1 MRQILLACARLYPRA
16 FREAFAFEVVS
27 QASRDMARARAKG
40 IVAGSWMALRSLV
53 NIISQALKER
63 VQPTWHAHTPPKK
76 GFDMREF
83 FDQWWR
89 DLVYG
94 VRSLRRSTGF
104 TTVSILTLALAIGTT
119 TGMFAVVNAV
129 LIKPLPFAEPER
141 LLFVSGTAP
150 GSDLPAEFGVS
161 SEFYLHYRDRA
172 KLVEGVALINSFTS
186 TMRVNDRVERIR
198 MSAPT
203 YNLFG
208 MLGVKPVLGR
218 LPNREEAETVAL
230 ISYTLWQD
238 WFGGR
243 DDVIGQTHSIAGD
256 RRTIIGVLPR
266 EFQFPQEGT
275 LAWVPYE
282 QKERGL
288 VPGRFGAGMVA
299 RMARRTDADAVAREF
314 TSIAHE
320 LPGRFGGSATYAS
333 IMSKYIAKVQPLADR
348 VVGTS
353 AQPLWVLF
361 GAACFV
367 LVIACANV
375 ANLFMV
381 RVDGRQREMAVR
393 QAIGAQRSQLLR
405 VLIAE
410 VLLISVAAGVAAMGF
425 AKLTLPAFLR
435 MAPAGLP
442 RLSAITVNLE
452 TIAFTAIVAII
463 AGLACGLIPA
473 LRASRPAM
481 NRLSDGS
488 RGTTRGRLFV
498 RHALVAGQTA
508 LALVLLIGSGL
519 LMRSHVKLSAVNPGY
534 DIRDVF
540 TFQIAPEQNTLTDG
554 PSTVQFIHGF
564 VDRLKT
570 LPGVQT
576 VGVVENVPLD
586 EGTATVRFRTD
597 DSPDAEGKRLNVTF
611 SGADYYK
618 AMGIPVLSGR
628 AFTREDSVSSLGN
641 VVLSRSAARML
652 WPNADPVGR
661 KLKRDGL
668 TTWETVIGVVE
679 DVMQE
684 DFRKAGD
691 PLVYFPLTGQLPMQ
705 WVLASPAY
713 VIKSARA
720 DSIAADVRAI
730 VREIAPEAPMYRAY
744 TMEALAER
752 SLLSLSFT
760 TMTLGLVSTL
770 ALILGAVGLY
780 GVLSYVVSERT
791 REIGVRLALGAQVGS
806 VRRMVVA
813 QGARVIAVGVV
824 IGLMVAAMATR
835 VLGTLLYGVDPYD
848 VTTFAGTVVVM
859 MVIGLGA
866 TYFPARRASN
876 VDPIVSL
883 RGD

>member
-1 MRQILLACARLYPRA
+1 MKQILLACTRLYPRA
-16 FREAFAFEVVS
+16 FRDAFAEDVAS
-27 QASRDMARARAKG
+27 QAARDIARASA
-40 IVAGSWMALRSLV
+40 RSLV
-53 NIISQALKER
+53 KGSWTAASSILNIIGSALKER
-63 VQPTWHAHTPPKK
+63 GRPTWHAQQPHKK
-76 GFDMREF
+76 GFDMQEF
-83 FDQWWR
+83 FDQWRR
-89 DLVYG
+89 DLVFAF
-94 VRSLRRSTGF
+94 RSLRRSKGF
-104 TTVSILTLALAIGTT
+104 TAVSVLTLALAIGVTA
-119 TGMFAVVNAV
+119 GMFTVVNSV
-129 LIKPLPFAEPER
+129 LIRPLPFADPDR
-141 LLFVSGTAP
+141 LLFVNGTAP

-172 KLVEGVALINSFTS
+172 KLVEGVALVNSFTS

-198 MSAPT
+198 MSSPT

-218 LPNREEAETVAL
+218 LPTREEAETVAL
-230 ISYTLWQD
+230 ISYALWQD

-243 DDVIGQTHSIAGD
+243 DDVIGQAHSIAGD
-256 RRTIIGVLPR
+256 RRTIIGVLPP

-282 QKERGL
+282 QRERGL

-299 RMARRTDADAVAREF
+299 RMRGDTTADAVAREF
-314 TSIAHE
+314 TSLAHE
-320 LPGRFGGSATYAS
+320 LPGRFGGSPTYAG
-333 IMSKYIAKVQPLADR
+333 IMSKYIARVEPLADR
-348 VVGTS
+348 LLGTS
-353 AQPLWVLF
+353 ARPLWVLF
-361 GAACFV
+361 GAAGFV
-367 LVIACANV
+367 LLIACANV

-405 VLIAE
+405 VLMAE
-410 VLLISVAAGVAAMGF
+410 VLLISVAAGIAAVAF

-435 MAPAGLP
+435 MAPALLP
-442 RLSAITVNLE
+442 RLSTIVVNVE
-452 TIAFTAIVAII
+452 TIAFTAVVAVL

-473 LRASRPAM
+473 LRASRPSM
-481 NRLSDGS
+481 NRLGDGS

-519 LMRSHVKLSAVNPGY
+519 LMRSHAKLTAVNPGY

-540 TFQIAPEQNTLTDG
+540 TFQIAPEQSTLTDG
-554 PSTVQFIHGF
+554 PAYVQFIHGF
-564 VDRLKT
+564 VDRLQA

-586 EGTATVRFRTD
+586 EGTATVRFQTD
-597 DSPDAEGKRLNVTF
+597 DSSGPEGKRLNVTF
-611 SGADYYK
+611 AGADYYK
-618 AMGIPVLSGR
+618 AMGIPVLAGR
-628 AFTREDSVSSLGN
+628 AFTREDSTSTLGN
-641 VVLSRSAARML
+641 VVISKTAARML
-652 WPNADPVGR
+652 WPDANPIGR

-668 TTWETVIGVVE
+668 TTWETVVGVVE
-679 DVMQE
+679 DVMQQN
-684 DFRKAGD
+684 FRDPAD
-691 PLVYFPLTGQLPMQ
+691 PLVYFPLTGQLPTQ
-705 WVLASPAY
+705 WQLNSPAY

-720 DSIAADVRAI
+720 DTIAADVRSI
-730 VREIAPEAPMYRAY
+730 VRQIAPEAPMYRAY

-752 SLLSLSFT
+752 SLISLSFT
-760 TMTLGLVSTL
+760 TMTLGLVSVL

-813 QGARVIAVGVV
+813 QGARVIAIGVV
-824 IGLMVAAMATR
+824 VGLAVAAMATR
-835 VLGTLLYGVDPYD
+835 ALGSLLFGVEPYD
-848 VTTFAGTVVVM
+848 AATFAGTVVVM
-859 MVIGLGA
+859 LVIGLLA
-866 TYFPARRASN
+866 TYLPARRASN